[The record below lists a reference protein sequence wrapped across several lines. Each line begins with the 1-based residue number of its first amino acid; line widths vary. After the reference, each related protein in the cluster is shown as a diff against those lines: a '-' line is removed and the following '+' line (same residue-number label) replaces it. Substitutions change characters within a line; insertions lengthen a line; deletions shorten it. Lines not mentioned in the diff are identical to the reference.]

1 MYKDILLSNVTKL
14 ESLDFCV
21 SVNTVGI
28 NLKLFFPIIN
38 ELQMFTGSLKNLK
51 GKHLVYSVKQSLL
64 RTARLASNGAV
75 NID

>member
-1 MYKDILLSNVTKL
+1 
-14 ESLDFCV
+14 
-21 SVNTVGI
+21 
-28 NLKLFFPIIN
+28 
-38 ELQMFTGSLKNLK
+38 MFTGSLKNLK